1 MLLCFIQNVDLRFET
16 LSPNHYR
23 IESNRIESSGKQ
35 PRFDS
40 SLHFHRLSQ
49 ISLLLKLNFTIQI
62 QYWLLLENFT
72 LVQLLCFKID
82 WKFAMVGTVFAC
94 DFRCLN
100 FVNEEHQSLAG
111 GSSEFSAF
119 RHHPLRHH

>member
-16 LSPNHYR
+16 LSPNHY
-23 IESNRIESSGKQ
+23 RIESSGKQ

-62 QYWLLLENFT
+62 QYRLLLENFT